1 MAMIGGD
8 AASLGFG
15 FPKSESRKV
24 EKKWALF
31 FLCLLL
37 KGLLKHPDQFF
48 QCIII

>member
-31 FLCLLL
+31 LFVYYL
-37 KGLLKHPDQFF
+37 KGF
-48 QCIII
+48 

>member
-24 EKKWALF
+24 EKKMGAFFCLF
-31 FLCLLL
+31 
-37 KGLLKHPDQFF
+37 
-48 QCIII
+48 IT